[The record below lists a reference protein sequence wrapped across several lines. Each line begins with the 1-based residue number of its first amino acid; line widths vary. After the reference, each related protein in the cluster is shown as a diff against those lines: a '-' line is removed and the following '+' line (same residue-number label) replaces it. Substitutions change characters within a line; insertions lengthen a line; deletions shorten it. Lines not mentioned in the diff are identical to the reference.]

1 MTNPLISL
9 VKIAA
14 ITLLVTLLWAVSLG
28 SAYWDIQR
36 RKQAGQRITTL
47 AWMMVVAILPF
58 FGLVIYLAARLFSR
72 PSTQRAQALWQAQG
86 QLETMVKRP
95 PELDQPG
102 LLNEGAHTLAAAQSE
117 PTIQASGLIHDTVL
131 GLQNPVQGKEGRPA
145 LVQYQFSIT
154 RGPGHGKQFCVDHFP
169 AQIGRELDS
178 VIRLE
183 EDDGV
188 SRKHALVYQIN
199 GALRIRDLQS
209 RHGTQVNGKPA
220 ADQILE
226 PGDLI
231 EVGSTSLFYK
241 KLEG

>member
-1 MTNPLISL
+1 M
-9 VKIAA
+9 
-14 ITLLVTLLWAVSLG
+14 
-28 SAYWDIQR
+28 
-36 RKQAGQRITTL
+36 
-47 AWMMVVAILPF
+47 F
-58 FGLVIYLAARLFSR
+58 
-72 PSTQRAQALWQAQG
+72 
-86 QLETMVKRP
+86 KRP
-95 PELDQPG
+95 PEMDLPG
-102 LLNEGAHTLAAAQSE
+102 LINEGVPSKPE

-131 GLQNPVQGKEGRPA
+131 GQPDPAQLEGSHPA
-145 LVQYQFSIT
+145 LVQHQFSIT

-169 AQIGRELDS
+169 AQIGRKLDS

-220 ADQILE
+220 ADQVLE

>member
-1 MTNPLISL
+1 MLFMTNPLIAL
-9 VKIAA
+9 VEIAA
-14 ITLLVTLLWAVSLG
+14 ITLLVTLLWAVTLG
-28 SAYWDIQR
+28 FAYWDIQR
-36 RKQAGQRITTL
+36 RKQAGQRITTS
-47 AWMMVVAILPF
+47 AWMMVVAFLPF
-58 FGLVIYLAARLFSR
+58 VGLVVYLIARLFSR
-72 PSTQRAQALWQAQG
+72 PSAQGAQTIWQAQG
-86 QLETMVKRP
+86 QLETMFKRP
-95 PELDQPG
+95 PEMDLPG
-102 LLNEGAHTLAAAQSE
+102 LINEGVPSKPE

-131 GLQNPVQGKEGRPA
+131 GQPVPNPEADRPA
-145 LVQYQFSIT
+145 LVQHQFSIT

-220 ADQILE
+220 ADQVLE